1 MESDVMRLTEW
12 LKPGLALVLAL
23 LFVAA
28 ATPSEAATGTV
39 RITVTKAGFIVGVGG
54 GSGVLVFKGRRY
66 PIKAGGISAGTFGVA
81 SADLVG
87 RAYNLRTAAD
97 IEGTYSAVGASVAV
111 AGGGKVARIQNS
123 RGVVLELSGKQIG
136 FDLSINLGGLTVS
149 LQ

>member
-1 MESDVMRLTEW
+1 MTRQIKFLRWVF
-12 LKPGLALVLAL
+12 AAFAAVILVAS
-23 LFVAA
+23 AS
-28 ATPSEAATGTV
+28 PSQAATGTV

-66 PIKAGGISAGTFGVA
+66 PIRVGGISAGTFGVA

-97 IEGTYSAVGASVAV
+97 IAGTYSAVGASVAI
-111 AGGGKVARIQNS
+111 AGGGKVARVQNS
-123 RGVVLELSGKQIG
+123 RGVVLELSGRQVG
-136 FDLSINLGGLTVS
+136 FDLSINLGGLTVA